1 MVIRTVFTV
10 CILMLTPLSFAVTTL
25 DEKNPELEL
34 AIEKLDKVNY
44 LPLLMP
50 VIVRNKDFIG
60 LTQEQLDDINEWRK
74 TNKAPMMDAMRK
86 IVSKR
91 IAIQQAALSPTIS
104 SSRLIQMQN
113 EIFQLQRE
121 VFEYKLSCREQIMK
135 VFNDENW
142 ISFFMLLAEEDMGI
156 TVPLNYAGK

>member
-1 MVIRTVFTV
+1 MGIRTLVTV
-10 CILMLTPLSFAVTTL
+10 CIILMTPLTFAVTTV
-25 DEKNPELEL
+25 DEKNPELER

-50 VIVRNKDFIG
+50 VIVKNRDFIG
-60 LTQEQLDDINEWRK
+60 LTQEQMDEINEWRQ
-74 TNKAPMMDAMRK
+74 TNKAPMIDAMQK

-121 VFEYKLSCREQIMK
+121 VLEYKLSCREQIMK
-135 VFNDENW
+135 TFNEENW
-142 ISFFMLLAEEDMGI
+142 ISFFMVLAEEDMGI
-156 TVPLNYAGK
+156 TVPLSYAGK